1 MPIPQTPEV
10 ATTIATLKKIQP
22 SISPF
27 LQKVLD
33 FVVGILTGVGG
44 DLNVSGDYTKSQTGD
59 ILGNQLTFTE
69 TVNGSVDL
77 KATPS

>member
-1 MPIPQTPEV
+1 MPVPQTPEV
-10 ATTIATLKKIQP
+10 ITTVATLKKIQP

-59 ILGNQLTFTE
+59 ILGNQLKFTD
-69 TVNGSVDL
+69 TVNGSADL
-77 KATPS
+77 KAEPV